1 MKKKILIIEDT
12 AEVRENI
19 AEILETEGFD
29 AIKAENGEIGITLA
43 TKTQPD
49 LILCDI
55 MMPGKDGYEVLE
67 EIRKIVATS
76 TTPFIFLTAKNTRED
91 LRRGMALGADDY
103 ISKPFTIDELVGSVN
118 TRLRKAEEFRSQS
131 EQKLN
136 ELTRNIGIP
145 IATVINEPLKAI
157 IGFSHMVM
165 TEYPNM
171 EKPEIAELMSLVY
184 KAGMKLNKIVRK
196 TMLYYQ
202 LEALAYRPEEIEKLR
217 NKGCANP
224 REILTIAAS
233 NIATAC
239 NRTEDLYIL
248 ADAVANLTIPCEH
261 LTNLIEELTENS
273 LLYSPRRSH
282 VKISAGLD
290 KSAYIVTISDEGI
303 GMTQEQIAS
312 IGAFT
317 RFNIDYN
324 KQDGVGLGLTLVRKI
339 LSIYGGEIQINSSPG
354 IGTTSKIILPVKA

>member
-12 AEVRENI
+12 TEVRENI

-29 AIKAENGEIGITLA
+29 AIKAENGDIGIALA
-43 TKTQPD
+43 AKTQPD

-67 EIRKIVATS
+67 EMRRIVSTS

-91 LRRGMALGADDY
+91 LRRGMSLGADDY
-103 ISKPFTIDELVGSVN
+103 ISKPFTIDELLSSVN

-136 ELTRNIGIP
+136 ELTRNMGIP
-145 IATVINEPLKAI
+145 IATVINEPLKAV

-196 TMLYYQ
+196 TMLFYQ
-202 LEALAYRPEEIEKLR
+202 LEALAYRHEEIEKLKT
-217 NKGCANP
+217 KGCHNP
-224 REILTIAAS
+224 RETLTIAA
-233 NIATAC
+233 NTVATAC
-239 NRTEDLYIL
+239 NRSEDLYIL
-248 ADAVANLTIPCEH
+248 ADTIANLTIPCEH
-261 LTNLIEELTENS
+261 LTNIVEELIENS

-282 VKISAGLD
+282 VKLSAGLD
-290 KSAYIVTISDEGI
+290 KNTFLITISDEGI
-303 GMTQEQIAS
+303 GMTQEQIGS

-324 KQDGVGLGLTLVRKI
+324 KQDGVGLGLTLVQKI
-339 LSIYGGEIQINSSPG
+339 LKIYGGEIQINSNPG
-354 IGTTSKIILPVKA
+354 IGSTIKILLPAKA